1 MTKIGT
7 MFQQDISL
15 LTGEERTRPMN
26 PTHRRD
32 RGAVRIGNR
41 PILFTRPIRITE
53 EEMQIVDAVLLH
65 QTLAAKRRSTLHE
78 CISMEMGEPCPH
90 IFE

>member
-7 MFQQDISL
+7 MFQQNISL
-15 LTGEERTRPMN
+15 LTDTERKHPMN
-26 PTHRRD
+26 PTHSRR

-41 PILFTRPIRITE
+41 PVLFTRPIHLNE
-53 EEMQIVDAVLLH
+53 EELNMDEDELQ
-65 QTLAAKRRSTLHE
+65 QTLAAKRQASLHE

-90 IFE
+90 ID